1 MAGASG
7 GFLAGVNDPW
17 LKPRLLRA
25 LVAERLPQPGGTEL
39 PPVELASVLGAV
51 RTHGLLTE
59 SLPDCAPE
67 DPKLAVAWRAAVDS
81 WVERAVAL
89 VESDSAYSCW
99 LGTCFLGMT
108 FQECSN
114 ERFAESYSN
123 WYEKILSNLQE
134 PSNLQLVTVISCT
147 SMSDLFVRLAKFLNL
162 KKEASA
168 FAGRVVEPVLRL
180 LNENGLVADEATDL
194 LRAVIKL
201 YPSSVNR
208 HYNKVESAIV
218 ATVMSTEVNIK
229 PSDKFARTL
238 ALLPSIRVS
247 EDSWSLMIRRIL
259 IVVNNLLNEALVGLE
274 EEKNGHDI
282 MLLLVPPGADPPPTL
297 GDQVRSGANVHI
309 TKKFHVCTVPTIS
322 ALMHCCSVM
331 LTSYYPVQVNVP
343 TRALVALIRRVLLVD
358 GSLHK
363 KLLPSTTSLHQELIC
378 FELPSLHSTFLDLLS
393 ATIKG
398 MRSQLLPHGASII
411 RLVTEYFKIAKLPS
425 LRTKAYSILQLLLT
439 SMGVGTLLHLLEVT
453 VSNAIAD
460 LNDDG
465 GSDMTIINTNPSK
478 VTNESSSKI
487 YSKKRKQEPQV
498 QNSFVSGSEKAAIS
512 PRKRKGSSVPIASKA
527 MTHETTG
534 DVRIST
540 PLSVKIAALET
551 LEILLNVQGGS
562 LQTDRWRPEVD
573 LLLINVA
580 INACD
585 TGGSYEQK
593 PSTFGGASILDLQL
607 ASLKALLASFLSSPY
622 ARPPYLAK
630 GIKLFMKGK
639 LEIGT
644 KLADFCSRALLAL
657 DVLTHPRALSL
668 EKAVPVG
675 SGLNYS
681 AQGKTVF
688 GGGTYQISA
697 YRNQPQAMEVEDMYD
712 DWLASTKDDEPAEAP
727 VNDSAAGTSK
737 AGTMLSDG
745 NQLNP
750 IAEDPKINP
759 PRITVAA
766 QDVLASSK
774 SDVNMVDA
782 AAGEIVKPNTVDNS
796 SSSNAVSAPVYTT
809 NSDSQKH
816 VIPSFPGQRR
826 TDQVS
831 HLENKSPAVDAPS
844 SKLGTSDEVSD
855 VPVAASGFHQ
865 APGGRSTSFA
875 ELFGSES
882 GVDSESDDSL
892 PDIVDGDPDSD

>member
-25 LVAERLPQPGGTEL
+25 LVAERLPQPGGAEL
-39 PPVELASVLGAV
+39 PPMELASVLDAV

-59 SLPDCAPE
+59 AFPDRAPA
-67 DPKLAVAWRAAVDS
+67 DPKLAEAWRAAMDS
-81 WVERAVAL
+81 WVERVVAL

-99 LGTCFLGMT
+99 LGTCFLGVT

-114 ERFAESYSN
+114 ARFAESYSD

-134 PSNLQLVTVISCT
+134 PSSLQLVTVISCT

-162 KKEASA
+162 KKEASS
-168 FAGRVVEPVLRL
+168 FAGRIVEPVLRL
-180 LNENGLVADEATDL
+180 LNANVLVADQAIDL
-194 LRAVIKL
+194 LRTVIKL

-208 HYNKVESAIV
+208 HYNKVESAI
-218 ATVMSTEVNIK
+218 AAKVMSTEVNVK
-229 PSDKFARTL
+229 PSEKFARTL
-238 ALLPSIRVS
+238 ALLPSVRVS
-247 EDSWSLMIRRIL
+247 EDSWSQMIQRIL
-259 IVVNNLLNEALVGLE
+259 IVVNSLLNDAFVGLE

-297 GDQVRSGANVHI
+297 GDQVKSRGNVHV
-309 TKKFHVCTVPTIS
+309 TKKFRVCTVPTIS

-343 TRALVALIRRVLLVD
+343 MRALVALMRRVLLVD
-358 GSLHK
+358 GTLHK
-363 KLLPSTTSLHQELIC
+363 KLFPSTTSLHQELIC
-378 FELPSLHSTFLDLLS
+378 FELPSLHSTFLDLLN

-411 RLVTEYFKIAKLPS
+411 RLITGYFKIAKLPA
-425 LRTKAYSILQLLLT
+425 LRTKAYGILQLLLT
-439 SMGVGTLLHLLEVT
+439 SMGVGTSLHLLEAT

-465 GSDMTIINTNPSK
+465 GIGMAIISTNPSK
-478 VTNESSSKI
+478 MINESSSKI

-498 QNSFVSGSEKAAIS
+498 QNSVVSGSEKEAIS
-512 PRKRKGSSVPIASKA
+512 PRKRKGSSMQIASKGMA
-527 MTHETTG
+527 PETTG

-551 LEILLNVQGGS
+551 LEILLNVGGS
-562 LQTDRWRPEVD
+562 LRTDHWRSEVD

-580 INACD
+580 RSACD

-593 PSTFGGASILDLQL
+593 SSTFGEPSISDLQL

-630 GIKLFMKGK
+630 GIELFTKGK
-639 LEIGT
+639 VEIGT

-688 GGGTYQISA
+688 GGGTYRVSA
-697 YRNQPQAMEVEDMYD
+697 CRDQPQAMEVEDMYD

-727 VNDSAAGTSK
+727 VNDSAVGTST
-737 AGTMLSDG
+737 AGIMLEDVR
-745 NQLNP
+745 QLNP
-750 IAEDPKINP
+750 KAEDSKIDP
-759 PRITVAA
+759 PRITAAA
-766 QDVLASSK
+766 QDAPASSK
-774 SDVNMVDA
+774 IDVNMVDVA
-782 AAGEIVKPNTVDNS
+782 ADEISKPSTVENP

-809 NSDSQKH
+809 SSDSQKH
-816 VIPSFPGQRR
+816 AIPSFPEQKR
-826 TDQVS
+826 TVS
-831 HLENKSPAVDAPS
+831 HLENKSPAVNVPS

-855 VPVAASGFHQ
+855 NPVVAAGFRQ
-865 APGGRSTSFA
+865 APEGRSTSFA

-882 GVDSESDDSL
+882 GVDSESDDSV